1 MSEPVSEPVSESL
14 SPSGPLPVPAFVKRI
29 LRFCVDALIV
39 YGETQFFV
47 PGPHFPAAP
56 DGRGALRGL
65 PPGHP
70 ERMPRDRQLTASE
83 RALDRQLK
91 GL

>member
-1 MSEPVSEPVSESL
+1 MSEPVSL
-14 SPSGPLPVPAFVKRI
+14 LVPALLKRL

-39 YGETQFFV
+39 YGETQFCI
-47 PGPHFPAAP
+47 PAPHVPAAP
-56 DGRGALRGL
+56 DGQGALRGL

-70 ERMPRDRQLTASE
+70 ERMPREQPLTAAE

>member
-1 MSEPVSEPVSESL
+1 M
-14 SPSGPLPVPAFVKRI
+14 KRL
-29 LRFCVDALIV
+29 LRFCVDALTV
-39 YGETQFFV
+39 YGATQFCIPDAPDV
-47 PGPHFPAAP
+47 LPAPHGRPGP
-56 DGRGALRGL
+56 LRGL

-70 ERMPRDRQLTASE
+70 ERMPREQSLTASE

>member
-1 MSEPVSEPVSESL
+1 MPVSEPESVSE
-14 SPSGPLPVPAFVKRI
+14 PVPLLVPAFVKRL

-39 YGETQFFV
+39 YGETQFFIPDP
-47 PGPHFPAAP
+47 PGPPAPAAP
-56 DGRGALRGL
+56 DGPGALRGL

-70 ERMPRDRQLTASE
+70 ERMPWGAPLTASE

>member
-1 MSEPVSEPVSESL
+1 MSEPESVSEPVS
-14 SPSGPLPVPAFVKRI
+14 LPVPAFVKRL

-39 YGETQFFV
+39 YGETQFFIPDPPV
-47 PGPHFPAAP
+47 PPSFPAAP
-56 DGRGALRGL
+56 GPGALRGL

-70 ERMPRDRQLTASE
+70 ERMPREQALTASE

>member
-1 MSEPVSEPVSESL
+1 MSEPVS
-14 SPSGPLPVPAFVKRI
+14 LPVPAFVKRL

-39 YGETQFFV
+39 YGETQFFIPDPPVPPPV
-47 PGPHFPAAP
+47 PGAP
-56 DGRGALRGL
+56 GPGALRGL

-70 ERMPRDRQLTASE
+70 ERMPREKALTASE